1 MKQMKNRTVGLV
13 IGLMLA
19 MLVGVVTAQKPETA
33 PAMMEAAKQKAIVEG
48 DLAGATKLYQAIVD
62 RFAKTDRA
70 AAAAALLEIAAI
82 HQQTGNDSQSKLT
95 LTQIVGQYADQ
106 RDVAS
111 VAQARLAQLKNVNAS
126 ESSVR
131 QTRTLV
137 WSDTSV
143 KRHLSAVVSPNG
155 RFVGYS
161 DQWAVYIDDL
171 SSGATRRLVIPGTER
186 AYAKQLA
193 FANDAKSLFYT
204 WRDSAARHD
213 DVRVVQLSGT
223 AVPEPQILFRNEDIP
238 VVMHPAVSPD
248 GRWIAANIV
257 HRDRSVQIALSTVAD
272 GSLRVLKSIDWQ
284 GTGRLEFSP
293 DGRYIGYDAALGNKD
308 RQRDLFILAVDGSS
322 EHAVAPSPFNDEMV
336 DWTPDG
342 QRVLFM
348 SSRLGSPRLW
358 SAAVVNGRPTGVPEA
373 VQVSVGGAARI
384 SVSGDG
390 ALFYGTVDDAPRMQV
405 ASFDFESGR
414 FISEPEDVAVG
425 AHPPVWSP
433 DGKALAL
440 VASGITI
447 RSLDSDR
454 VETLTLALTYF
465 SNLKWSPDG
474 RSVAVNGSDRNGRRG
489 IYLVD
494 RATSDVRS
502 LVSAVESG
510 AEPELLNWSPDGR
523 SIYYVRSSAVGMPR
537 SFTVLERDAS
547 SGTEREVLRHSGDL
561 HSASLSPDRQNIAA
575 TFTNPVNRAHQLLI
589 APTRGGE
596 SRVLMDAGSSELH
609 LAMWSPDARAVFV
622 SRRDAAGAG
631 VLWRV
636 PIDGSQPRETVW
648 RVKNVGPVSVHRDG
662 RRIAFVAGTTK
673 ALNIWKVSDAFRPAL
688 KHP

>member
-238 VVMHPAVSPD
+238 VVMHPASFTGIEAFRSPSSLSPM
-248 GRWIAANIV
+248 
-257 HRDRSVQIALSTVAD
+257 DRF
-272 GSLRVLKSIDWQ
+272 GC
-284 GTGRLEFSP
+284 
-293 DGRYIGYDAALGNKD
+293 
-308 RQRDLFILAVDGSS
+308 
-322 EHAVAPSPFNDEMV
+322 
-336 DWTPDG
+336 
-342 QRVLFM
+342 
-348 SSRLGSPRLW
+348 SSRLIGRAPADWSSLLTADTSATTRPWATKTGSAIYSFWP
-358 SAAVVNGRPTGVPEA
+358 STAA
-373 VQVSVGGAARI
+373 
-384 SVSGDG
+384 
-390 ALFYGTVDDAPRMQV
+390 
-405 ASFDFESGR
+405 AST
-414 FISEPEDVAVG
+414 
-425 AHPPVWSP
+425 
-433 DGKALAL
+433 L
-440 VASGITI
+440 
-447 RSLDSDR
+447 SL
-454 VETLTLALTYF
+454 
-465 SNLKWSPDG
+465 P
-474 RSVAVNGSDRNGRRG
+474 
-489 IYLVD
+489 
-494 RATSDVRS
+494 VRS
-502 LVSAVESG
+502 MMRWSIGLRTGSACCS
-510 AEPELLNWSPDGR
+510 
-523 SIYYVRSSAVGMPR
+523 
-537 SFTVLERDAS
+537 
-547 SGTEREVLRHSGDL
+547 
-561 HSASLSPDRQNIAA
+561 
-575 TFTNPVNRAHQLLI
+575 
-589 APTRGGE
+589 
-596 SRVLMDAGSSELH
+596 
-609 LAMWSPDARAVFV
+609 
-622 SRRDAAGAG
+622 
-631 VLWRV
+631 
-636 PIDGSQPRETVW
+636 
-648 RVKNVGPVSVHRDG
+648 
-662 RRIAFVAGTTK
+662 
-673 ALNIWKVSDAFRPAL
+673 
-688 KHP
+688 